1 MAQIRIDLTEPLLD
15 GMDVK
20 FKAPC
25 DCTAITGVIVY
36 HQTVDDTVA
45 SQSFVFKDTHGN
57 VLTGLGNL
65 FVKDTYVK
73 VVLDVP
79 NGVAYIQ
86 NADTNGYLEAR
97 LDSKMDSATGAASTI
112 IGNDLA
118 PSKAL
123 VSDANGKV
131 GASEVSVDELAKL
144 AGVNA
149 NVQEQLNGKAA
160 STHTHSYLPLTGG
173 TLSGQ
178 LKVNRLVLT
187 NGVDYGTS
195 LPSAGSVGRLFFKKV
210 NG

>member
-1 MAQIRIDLTEPLLD
+1 MAQIKITLSEPLLD
-15 GMDVK
+15 GMDIK
-20 FKAPC
+20 FQAPC
-25 DCTAITGVIVY
+25 DCTSITGLIVHY
-36 HQTVDDTVA
+36 PTEDGDMGDK
-45 SQSFVFKDTHGN
+45 SFVFKDAHGN
-57 VLTGLGNL
+57 ILTGLGNL
-65 FVKDTYVK
+65 FAKDAYVK
-73 VVLDVP
+73 VVVNVTDS
-79 NGVAYIQ
+79 VAYIQ
-86 NADTNGYLEAR
+86 NADTNGYLESR

-131 GASEVSVDELAKL
+131 GASEVSVDELEKL